1 MLADLDHAVEATQV
15 NHINPWEGCTN
26 KPATERTRKT
36 KLDRKPSRQEDATG
50 PIPCRP
56 QQFQSDFGIL
66 DISSED
72 VGIAKEKAWR
82 NMSALVRS
90 LCLSIRQK
98 DQKKRVNYQNVN
110 TFCGLGQTSRPHESP
125 ESFIPIN
132 NAFAQFWPA
141 P

>member
-15 NHINPWEGCTN
+15 NHINPWEGRSN
-26 KPATERTRKT
+26 KPATERTTKT
-36 KLDRKPSRQEDATG
+36 KLDRKPPRQKDATG
-50 PIPCRP
+50 PTSCRP
-56 QQFQSDFGIL
+56 QQFQSGFGIL

-98 DQKKRVNYQNVN
+98 HQKKIVSTIKV
-110 TFCGLGQTSRPHESP
+110 SAHS
-125 ESFIPIN
+125 
-132 NAFAQFWPA
+132 AA
-141 P
+141 